1 MHCLIPAHW
10 VSCPGRDAP
19 ELRAPQTPGVQ
30 PSPSLSLGPRRVNSG
45 SLVSQ
50 RKGPLSSRSS
60 QSKDKVHPPP
70 RPGTESWRGREPPAP
85 RDAPCRSSGQR
96 GSGPGGFWSDLAD
109 DRPRYQLQRRG
120 CWDSPQCPPI
130 SWQERLGG
138 TRKGDPLDVQDCPH
152 SCQGLFRLARGTGAR
167 RRWRWRWGWGL
178 GAGWGWLCDMEQHS
192 LSAGHG
198 PLPLLGRWA
207 LTALSTEMAG
217 RACWSPACLLAGDT
231 SPRWGL

>member
-70 RPGTESWRGREPPAP
+70 TRHGELEGKGATSAP
-85 RDAPCRSSGQR
+85 RCPMPVQWAERQR
-96 GSGPGGFWSDLAD
+96 PWGFL
-109 DRPRYQLQRRG
+109 
-120 CWDSPQCPPI
+120 
-130 SWQERLGG
+130 E
-138 TRKGDPLDVQDCPH
+138 
-152 SCQGLFRLARGTGAR
+152 
-167 RRWRWRWGWGL
+167 
-178 GAGWGWLCDMEQHS
+178 
-192 LSAGHG
+192 
-198 PLPLLGRWA
+198 
-207 LTALSTEMAG
+207 
-217 RACWSPACLLAGDT
+217 
-231 SPRWGL
+231 